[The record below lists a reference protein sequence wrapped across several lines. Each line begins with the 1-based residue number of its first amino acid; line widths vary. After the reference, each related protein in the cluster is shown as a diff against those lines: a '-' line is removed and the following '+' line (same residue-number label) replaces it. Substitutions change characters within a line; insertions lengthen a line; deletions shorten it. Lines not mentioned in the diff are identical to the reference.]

1 MFSLDFQNFV
11 KEHAQADVLKLALQ
25 AHLYPKIAIKL
36 AIQQIQ
42 GRQKAKTKLP
52 FLYACDN
59 IVYPIPLSV
68 EQCSSEMAAN
78 FKANLLKKLLQ
89 LDTKRE
95 ENITNNTTISNT
107 NRTTLIDLTGGF
119 GIDSYFFSKVF
130 EKVIHIEQQQELS
143 EIAAHNFRALQA
155 TNISCY
161 CENGLE
167 FLQTYSESITCLYI
181 DPARRDKNS
190 QKVVSLEDCEPNLV
204 EILPFLWQKTTAIL
218 LKTSPMLDLK
228 KAILQLTTLQP
239 NCVRDVVIVAV
250 ENECKEVLY
259 YLTNPS
265 ISNQNIANQ
274 NITEIN
280 KQINFHTFNL
290 HTNKAHQEFSFSET
304 DEQNVTI
311 SYQKPLQYLYE
322 PNAAVLK
329 SGAFKTV
336 AHHFGLYKLHSNTH
350 LYTSD
355 NLVSD
360 FVGRTF
366 AILQVCKFDKKE
378 ILQHLA
384 NLQTNQKLNQQNSH
398 LQANI
403 SVRNFPL
410 SVEEFRKKT
419 GIKDGGEIYIFAAT
433 DMANH
438 KIVIISKAIKP

>member
-52 FLYACDN
+52 FLYANEN
-59 IVYPIPLSV
+59 IAYPISLSV

-78 FKANLLKKLLQ
+78 FKANLLKKLLEF
-89 LDTKRE
+89 DTKTE
-95 ENITNNTTISNT
+95 ENITNHTTISNT
-107 NRTTLIDLTGGF
+107 NLTTLIDLTGGF

-143 EIAAHNFRALQA
+143 EIAAHNFMVLQA

-161 CENGLE
+161 CGNGLD
-167 FLQTYSESITCLYI
+167 FLQTYSEPITCLYI

-239 NCVRDVVIVAV
+239 NCVHDVVIVAV

-265 ISNQNIANQ
+265 ISNQNI
-274 NITEIN
+274 TEIN

-290 HTNKAHQEFSFSET
+290 HTNKANQEFSFSET
-304 DEQNVTI
+304 DEQNLTI

-336 AHHFGLYKLHSNTH
+336 AHHFGLHKLHSNTH
-350 LYTSD
+350 LYTSE

-366 AILQVCKFDKKE
+366 AILQVCKFDRKE

-384 NLQTNQKLNQQNSH
+384 NLQTNQELNQQKN

-433 DMANH
+433 DINNH
-438 KIVIISKAIKP
+438 KIVMITKALK

>member
-1 MFSLDFQNFV
+1 MFSKDFQNFV

-52 FLYACDN
+52 FLYANDS
-59 IVYPIPLSV
+59 IAYPISLSV

-89 LDTKRE
+89 LDTKKE
-95 ENITNNTTISNT
+95 DNITNSATNHTIN
-107 NRTTLIDLTGGF
+107 NKNLTTLIDLTGGF
-119 GIDSYFFSKVF
+119 GVDCYFFSQF
-130 EKVIHIEQQQELS
+130 FDKVIHIEQQSELS
-143 EIAAHNFRALQA
+143 EIAAYNFTVLQA

-161 CENGLE
+161 SENGLN
-167 FLQTYSESITCLYI
+167 FLQTYSEPITCLYI
-181 DPARRDKNS
+181 DPARRDKNR
-190 QKVVSLEDCEPNLV
+190 QKVVSLEDCEPNLI
-204 EILPFLWQKTTAIL
+204 EILPLLWQKTTAIL
-218 LKTSPMLDLK
+218 LKTSPMLDIT
-228 KAILQLTTLQP
+228 KAISQLSTLQP
-239 NCVRDVVIVAV
+239 NCVRDVIIVAV

-259 YLTNPS
+259 YLTNQNS
-265 ISNQNIANQ
+265 AETNQ
-274 NITEIN
+274 
-280 KQINFHTFNL
+280 QINFNTFNL
-290 HTNKAHQEFSFSET
+290 HPNKINQEFLFSAT
-304 DEQNVTI
+304 DEQNVSV

-336 AHHFGLYKLHSNTH
+336 AHHFGLHKLHKNTH

-355 NLVSD
+355 NLVSN

-384 NLQTNQKLNQQNSH
+384 NLQINKEANQMGNQQKSP
-398 LQANI
+398 QANI

-433 DMANH
+433 DLDNH
-438 KIVIISKAIKP
+438 KIVIITKAVK